1 MDQIDSETETDGV
14 ATAVNAGAPA
24 AAAAASARIGISS
37 VPFLSYAMAHC
48 RVPVV
53 DEIVIE
59 NLGGEQRAA
68 TLEVEVTSAAGSLG
82 APRVVI
88 VDLGAGQSTTLRT
101 VELVLD
107 PALMLA
113 VEEQRPGSIR
123 ATLRDAAGRLLAETS
138 AAVQILASSQWIA
151 TPLHLGLELLA
162 AHVQPNAA
170 AIAPLLVEASDLL
183 QHRTGDSALSGY
195 QSESPERVDAVVEAI
210 YDAMRA
216 RDIRYAMPPASWGTT
231 GQKVRTPAEVLEGQ
245 LGTCLD
251 TTVTLAAALE
261 QAGLNSTLWL
271 LEGHIFLG
279 YWRVDSALGAVAHT
293 DVADI
298 VNLVDLGSIGL
309 VETTGVTGGSSSMPF
324 AEARRSP
331 HTQYLAAGLEKFLGE
346 TDVRTARQSRIWPLP
361 SRSVGPDGA
370 VTVTVYQAG
379 AGPVIAPYYARDGS
393 ALSSAAPEAAPVPP
407 RVTQWKNALL
417 DLSLRNKLINYTDR
431 SGYPLFVPGPAV
443 ARLED
448 AINAGT
454 PITLVPADAVPNV
467 DRARGIRFGKDLPEQ
482 TRELMLADKK
492 GAFVDITEA
501 SYTSKLRYLAN
512 KARTI
517 VEETGANNLYLTFGM
532 LHWRFNDRELRSPLV
547 LIPVNMTS
555 ASRGSSYRLTIDEAG
570 ASTPNYCL
578 LEKLRAS
585 FGLEIAG
592 LATPGEDASGIDL
605 AGAFTAVREAIAEAG
620 LPFRVEET
628 VELSI
633 LQFAKFR
640 LWKDLDENWEA
651 LSQNSLVAHL
661 INTPLDAYADP
672 VAAAGAGG
680 GGAWSLAQPAA
691 SPFPASPAGS
701 GAPAGSTA
709 RAASASSPGPGGRPV
724 SPVDLDALGGSVPV
738 PADSSQLEAVAE
750 ATAGRTFV
758 LEGPPGTGKSQTI
771 TNLLA
776 RALADGKRVLFVAEK
791 RAALDVVKKRLE
803 SVGLGDFSL
812 DLHDKAARPAA
823 VRAQIKAA
831 LELRIVPDLPALA
844 ANREAAA
851 ASRGTL
857 ARYADRLHE
866 SNAAGLSLYSARTH
880 ALAADASVEPLPIPG
895 TLVGGSPAPVFDEL
909 RHVLR
914 QLPEVSDLARP
925 SAAHPWGFVDERLG
939 RGAGAGSGTAESA
952 AEAVRAARAVGTVST
967 GAADATGA
975 ESLVAGT
982 SPSTGIAIALRTAAI
997 HATGRSFDDALAA
1010 AQAAGFDLDTLN
1022 RMPSAALAGEWRDL
1036 AAAPRHPVSVV
1047 DTLHTP
1053 EWRAFIAGLE
1063 QHLAALRASRPDWLT
1078 RVAPTVLGRD
1088 VPGIHA
1094 AALAADAAGFFGRT
1108 KKRRAVLAQIA
1119 DLLTGDAASAPEK
1132 AVPLKTLST
1141 LTAAL
1146 AAAHAEA
1153 QGLRDA
1159 ALTLLVPLVDP
1170 AWNPFVPADAEDL
1183 ATGLAWLGWIGD
1195 ALNRPA
1201 PAAAASTS
1209 GRFGQLLPVPEA
1221 QLSTAATVAPST
1233 ATGVPTPAAEP
1244 SNSSL
1249 SGQVRPLPEAQLSA
1263 AATVAAPP
1271 AADAHTHTADLRAYY
1286 ASTPLGE
1293 GREPL
1298 TALAAAWQSLDTAAD
1313 VQPADRS
1320 RWAGDL
1326 GFVARWS
1333 ATRADSSVDSAQ
1345 PVALERWLALVRHL
1359 EPLRRHG
1366 LADAR
1371 SALLAGSIPAEDAAL
1386 AFDKGLAIASITERE
1401 DATALGDFNLV
1412 AHSKTI
1418 TRFTAST
1425 RAVRGELPRA
1435 IPAEVLGLRRFDTNL
1450 ASGQVGGLR
1459 RQLDRQRGGMSVR
1472 ALLENYGDLITQV
1485 MPCTLMS
1492 PESVARFFPAHAA
1505 LFDIVVFDEASQIR
1519 VADAIGAMGRAAS
1532 VVVVGD
1538 SKQMPPTSFAEASA
1552 NIDDEGDAGLDGG
1565 DGVLGAVADEESIL
1579 TECVQARV
1587 PSKWLSWHYRSQD
1600 ESLIAFSNHYYY
1612 ESRLSSFPAPMGPG
1626 SAGSARAS
1634 SAESGTAES
1643 GTADSVGSTD
1653 AAAASDHGV
1662 SLVRV
1667 SGQFERSVRGTA
1679 LRTNPVE
1686 ARAIVDDIERRFQAS
1701 PGVSPSVGVI
1711 TFNAQQRNLIEN
1723 LLRDNDDE
1731 RIALA
1736 LDEVDGLFVK
1746 NLENVQGDERDSIL
1760 FSIAFSAN
1768 EKGAVPLNFGPL
1780 SRAGGERRLN
1790 VAITRARRQVV
1801 LYASFDPAVLR
1812 AQDTSSVG
1820 IKHLKAYLEMAGA
1833 GAEALSTDVRRT
1845 STVDR
1850 HRDDIAAALRAAG
1863 HVVQTDVGLSDFRVD
1878 LSLASAAD
1886 PARPLVAVLL
1896 DGPNWRARRTVSDR
1910 DGLPVDVLQG
1920 IMRWPGV
1927 ERVWLPEWLHHRDE
1941 TIARLGAA
1949 VEAAAATVAE
1959 GAAPAA
1965 AGLHSAAGSV
1975 ALAEP
1980 TTIAARTSRASAS
1993 TARAARTAT
2002 QSVTDPTAQVEPA
2015 GAITPAVVATSARGL
2030 ASTSAATSPL
2040 MQDYAEWSPGLLGPV
2055 TVLDALPRAAAS
2067 AQVRS
2072 AISAAVETEGPIHS
2086 ARLIK
2091 LVAGAFGLDRVTQ
2104 ARAASIVR
2112 CVPADLSLGADEPF
2126 YWPVA
2131 VNPSDWPGARRT
2143 PPGVTRALE
2152 HVPLVEIANAMRL
2165 AAEAAAGIDDAGLRR
2180 ETLAFF
2186 GGRRLT
2192 ASIGIRLDASLALA
2206 LDTGRLT
2213 RTPAGLLLPG

>member
-1 MDQIDSETETDGV
+1 MDQIGSETETDG
-14 ATAVNAGAPA
+14 AAAPAVTAGAPA

-123 ATLRDAAGRLLAETS
+123 ATLRDAAGTLLAETS

-183 QHRTGDSALSGY
+183 QQRTGDSALSGY

-210 YDAMRA
+210 YDAMAA

-231 GQKVRTPAEVLEGQ
+231 GQKVRTPAEVLEGR

-298 VNLVDLGSIGL
+298 VNIVDLGSIGL
-309 VETTGVTGGSSSMPF
+309 VETTGVTGGSASMPF

-331 HTQYLAAGLEKFLGE
+331 HTQYLAAGLEKFLGV

-393 ALSSAAPEAAPVPP
+393 AVASNAPEATPVPP

-605 AGAFTAVREAIAEAG
+605 GAAFTAVREAIAAAG

-680 GGAWSLAQPAA
+680 GGAWSLAQPAE
-691 SPFPASPAGS
+691 S
-701 GAPAGSTA
+701 
-709 RAASASSPGPGGRPV
+709 PV
-724 SPVDLDALGGSVPV
+724 SPTSSVPPIDLDALGGSVPV

-831 LELRIVPDLPALA
+831 LELRIDPDLAALA

-866 SNAAGLSLYSARTH
+866 ANAAGLSLYSARTH
-880 ALAADASVEPLPIPG
+880 ALAADASVEPLAIPG
-895 TLVGGSPAPVFDEL
+895 PLVGGSPAPVFDEL

-939 RGAGAGSGTAESA
+939 RGAGAGSASAESA
-952 AEAVRAARAVGTVST
+952 AEAVRAARAVGTVSVST
-967 GAADATGA
+967 AH
-975 ESLVAGT
+975 AGT
-982 SPSTGIAIALRTAAI
+982 ASTGTSDAGAGVGTAAPLAAGSSPSTAIAIALRTAAI
-997 HATGRSFDDALAA
+997 HAAGRSFDDALVA
-1010 AQAAGFDLDTLN
+1010 AQTAGFDLDTLN

-1036 AAAPRHPVSVV
+1036 AAAPRHPVSAV

-1063 QHLAALRASRPDWLT
+1063 KHLAALRASRPDWLT
-1078 RVAPTVLGRD
+1078 RVAPTVLSRD

-1094 AALAADAAGFFGRT
+1094 AALAADAAGFFGR
-1108 KKRRAVLAQIA
+1108 KAKRRAVLAQVA
-1119 DLLTGDAASAPEK
+1119 DALTGDAASVPEK

-1159 ALTLLVPLVDP
+1159 ALTLPVPLVD
-1170 AWNPFVPADAEDL
+1170 ARWNPFVAADAEDL
-1183 ATGLAWLGWIGD
+1183 ATGLAWLGWLGD
-1195 ALNRPA
+1195 ALNRRA
-1201 PAAAASTS
+1201 PAAAAE
-1209 GRFGQLLPVPEA
+1209 VP
-1221 QLSTAATVAPST
+1221 
-1233 ATGVPTPAAEP
+1233 
-1244 SNSSL
+1244 
-1249 SGQVRPLPEAQLSA
+1249 
-1263 AATVAAPP
+1263 
-1271 AADAHTHTADLRAYY
+1271 THTADLRAYY
-1286 ASTPLGE
+1286 SSTPLGA
-1293 GREPL
+1293 GQEPL
-1298 TALAAAWQSLDTAAD
+1298 TALAAAWQTLDTAAD
-1313 VQPADRS
+1313 VQPADRA

-1326 GFVARWS
+1326 GFIARWW
-1333 ATRADSSVDSAQ
+1333 ATRAARTVESSQ
-1345 PVALERWLALVRHL
+1345 PVVLERWLALVRHL

-1366 LADAR
+1366 LTDAR
-1371 SALLAGSIPAEDAAL
+1371 AALLAGSIPAEDAAL

-1401 DATALGDFNLV
+1401 DATTLGDFNLM

-1450 ASGQVGGLR
+1450 AAGQVGGLR

-1538 SKQMPPTSFAEASA
+1538 SKQMPPTSFAETSA
-1552 NIDDEGDAGLDGG
+1552 NIDDEGDAGFDGD
-1565 DGVLGAVADEESIL
+1565 DGLLGAVADEESIL

-1612 ESRLSSFPAPMGPG
+1612 ESRLSSFPAP
-1626 SAGSARAS
+1626 AS
-1634 SAESGTAES
+1634 SAIA
-1643 GTADSVGSTD
+1643 
-1653 AAAASDHGV
+1653 DHGV

-1667 SGQFERSVRGTA
+1667 EGQFERSGRGTA

-1723 LLRDNDDE
+1723 LLRDSDDE

-1736 LDEVDGLFVK
+1736 LDEIDGLFVK

-1768 EKGAVPLNFGPL
+1768 YKGVVPLNFGPL

-1878 LSLASAAD
+1878 LSLASATD
-1886 PARPLVAVLL
+1886 PGRPLVAVLL

-1941 TIARLGAA
+1941 TVARLGAA
-1949 VEAAAATVAE
+1949 VEAATEAAAAADVARELDLPADVKPAATITE
-1959 GAAPAA
+1959 TRRDAPEVLV
-1965 AGLHSAAGSV
+1965 GSRTMSAPTVPLANTRATTSSL
-1975 ALAEP
+1975 AL
-1980 TTIAARTSRASAS
+1980 
-1993 TARAARTAT
+1993 
-2002 QSVTDPTAQVEPA
+2002 
-2015 GAITPAVVATSARGL
+2015 
-2030 ASTSAATSPL
+2030 
-2040 MQDYAEWSPGLLGPV
+2040 DYAEWSPGRLGTV
-2055 TVLDALPRAAAS
+2055 DVLDALPRTAAATKVQ
-2067 AQVRS
+2067 A
-2072 AISAAVETEGPIHS
+2072 AIRAAVTAEGPIHS
-2086 ARLIK
+2086 ARLTR
-2091 LVAGAFGLDRVTQ
+2091 LVAAAFGLDRVNQ

-2112 CVPADLSLGADEPF
+2112 CVPADLPLGADEPF
-2126 YWPVA
+2126 YWPESMD
-2131 VNPSDWPGARRT
+2131 PTGWQGARRT
-2143 PPGVTRALE
+2143 PPDVTRSLE
-2152 HVPLVEIANAMRL
+2152 HVSLAEIANAMRL
-2165 AAEAAAGIDDAGLRR
+2165 AAEAAAGIDDTELKR
-2180 ETLAFF
+2180 EALAFF
-2186 GGRRLT
+2186 GGRSTRGT
-2192 ASIGIRLDASLALA
+2192 VGIRLDAALALA
-2206 LDTGRLT
+2206 LDAGRLT
-2213 RTPAGLLLPG
+2213 RTPAGLLRPGSH

>member
-1 MDQIDSETETDGV
+1 
-14 ATAVNAGAPA
+14 
-24 AAAAASARIGISS
+24 
-37 VPFLSYAMAHC
+37 
-48 RVPVV
+48 
-53 DEIVIE
+53 
-59 NLGGEQRAA
+59 
-68 TLEVEVTSAAGSLG
+68 
-82 APRVVI
+82 
-88 VDLGAGQSTTLRT
+88 
-101 VELVLD
+101 
-107 PALMLA
+107 
-113 VEEQRPGSIR
+113 
-123 ATLRDAAGRLLAETS
+123 
-138 AAVQILASSQWIA
+138 
-151 TPLHLGLELLA
+151 
-162 AHVQPNAA
+162 
-170 AIAPLLVEASDLL
+170 
-183 QHRTGDSALSGY
+183 
-195 QSESPERVDAVVEAI
+195 
-210 YDAMRA
+210 
-216 RDIRYAMPPASWGTT
+216 
-231 GQKVRTPAEVLEGQ
+231 
-245 LGTCLD
+245 
-251 TTVTLAAALE
+251 
-261 QAGLNSTLWL
+261 
-271 LEGHIFLG
+271 
-279 YWRVDSALGAVAHT
+279 
-293 DVADI
+293 
-298 VNLVDLGSIGL
+298 
-309 VETTGVTGGSSSMPF
+309 
-324 AEARRSP
+324 
-331 HTQYLAAGLEKFLGE
+331 
-346 TDVRTARQSRIWPLP
+346 
-361 SRSVGPDGA
+361 
-370 VTVTVYQAG
+370 
-379 AGPVIAPYYARDGS
+379 
-393 ALSSAAPEAAPVPP
+393 
-407 RVTQWKNALL
+407 
-417 DLSLRNKLINYTDR
+417 
-431 SGYPLFVPGPAV
+431 
-443 ARLED
+443 
-448 AINAGT
+448 
-454 PITLVPADAVPNV
+454 VPADAVPNV
-467 DRARGIRFGKDLPEQ
+467 DRARGIRVGKDLPEQ

-605 AGAFTAVREAIAEAG
+605 GAAFTAVREAIAEAG

-651 LSQNSLVAHL
+651 LSRNSLVAHL

-672 VAAAGAGG
+672 IAAAGAGG

-709 RAASASSPGPGGRPV
+709 RAASASSPGAGGTPV

-831 LELRIVPDLPALA
+831 LELRIDPDLPALA

-866 SNAAGLSLYSARTH
+866 ANAAGLSLYSARTH
-880 ALAADASVEPLPIPG
+880 ALAADASVEPLIIPG
-895 TLVGGSPAPVFDEL
+895 TLAGGSPAPVFDEL

-952 AEAVRAARAVGTVST
+952 AEAVRAARAVGTVSVGAAST
-967 GAADATGA
+967 GASGAGADAGA
-975 ESLVAGT
+975 GAANVGAAGSLAAGA
-982 SPSTGIAIALRTAAI
+982 SPSTGIAIALRTGAI

-1053 EWRAFIAGLE
+1053 KGRAFIAGLE

-1159 ALTLLVPLVDP
+1159 ALTLPVPLVEA

-1201 PAAAASTS
+1201 PATAASTS
-1209 GRFGQLLPVPEA
+1209 GRFGQLLPV
-1221 QLSTAATVAPST
+1221 
-1233 ATGVPTPAAEP
+1233 
-1244 SNSSL
+1244 
-1249 SGQVRPLPEAQLSA
+1249 PEAQLSA

-1298 TALAAAWQSLDTAAD
+1298 TALAAAWQALDTAAD

-1320 RWAGDL
+1320 GWAGDL

-1333 ATRADSSVDSAQ
+1333 ATRAARSVDSAQ
-1345 PVALERWLALVRHL
+1345 PVVLERWLALVRHL

-1371 SALLAGSIPAEDAAL
+1371 AALLAGSIPAEDAAL

-1612 ESRLSSFPAPMGPG
+1612 ESRLSSFPAP
-1626 SAGSARAS
+1626 AAS
-1634 SAESGTAES
+1634 
-1643 GTADSVGSTD
+1643 VL
-1653 AAAASDHGV
+1653 SDHGV

-1667 SGQFERSVRGTA
+1667 NGQFERSGRGTA
-1679 LRTNPVE
+1679 LRTNPIE

-1701 PGVSPSVGVI
+1701 PRVSPSVGVI

-1723 LLRDNDDE
+1723 LLRDSDDE

-1768 EKGAVPLNFGPL
+1768 ERGVVPLNFGPL

-1801 LYASFDPAVLR
+1801 LYASFDPSVLR

-1927 ERVWLPEWLHHRDE
+1927 ERVWMPEWLHHRDE
-1941 TIARLGAA
+1941 TIARLGSA
-1949 VEAAAATVAE
+1949 VKTAAASVAE
-1959 GAAPAA
+1959 GAALAA
-1965 AGLHSAAGSV
+1965 AGSPSAAGSV
-1975 ALAEP
+1975 APAEP
-1980 TTIAARTSRASAS
+1980 TTAAERTSRASAS
-1993 TARAARTAT
+1993 TAAAARTAT
-2002 QSVTDPTAQVEPA
+2002 ESVTDPTVQGEPA
-2015 GAITPAVVATSARGL
+2015 GAITSAVVAASARGL

-2040 MQDYAEWSPGLLGPV
+2040 VQEYAEWSPGLLGPV

-2112 CVPADLSLGADEPF
+2112 CVPEDLSLGADEPF

-2131 VNPSDWPGARRT
+2131 VDPTDWPGARRT
-2143 PPGVTRALE
+2143 PPGTSRALE

-2165 AAEAAAGIDDAGLRR
+2165 AAEAAAGIDEAGLRR
-2180 ETLAFF
+2180 EALAFF

-2192 ASIGIRLDASLALA
+2192 ASIGIRLDAALALA
-2206 LDTGRLT
+2206 LATGRMT

>member
-14 ATAVNAGAPA
+14 AAAAVTAGAPV

-82 APRVVI
+82 APQVVI

-123 ATLRDAAGRLLAETS
+123 ATLRDAAGTLLAETS

-183 QHRTGDSALSGY
+183 QQRTGDSALSGY
-195 QSESPERVDAVVEAI
+195 QSESPERVDATVEAI
-210 YDAMRA
+210 FDAMRA
-216 RDIRYAMPPASWGTT
+216 RDIRYAVGPASWGTS
-231 GQKVRTPAEVLEGQ
+231 GQKVRTPAEVLEGR

-279 YWRVDSALGAVAHT
+279 YWRVNSALGAVAHT

-309 VETTGVTGGSSSMPF
+309 IETTGATGGSTSMPF

-331 HTQYLAAGLEKFLGE
+331 HTQYLAAGLEKFLGV

-361 SRSVGPDGA
+361 SRSVGSDGA

-379 AGPVIAPYYARDGS
+379 AGPVIAPYYARGGADGS
-393 ALSSAAPEAAPVPP
+393 GASTAPEATPVPP

-454 PITLVPADAVPNV
+454 PITLVPSDAVPNV

-605 AGAFTAVREAIAEAG
+605 GAAFTAVREAIAAAG

-633 LQFAKFR
+633 LQFVKFR

-680 GGAWSLAQPAA
+680 GGAWSLAQPAE
-691 SPFPASPAGS
+691 SPTAPASGVPS
-701 GAPAGSTA
+701 
-709 RAASASSPGPGGRPV
+709 
-724 SPVDLDALGGSVPV
+724 VDLDALGGSVPV

-831 LELRIVPDLPALA
+831 LELRIDPDLPALA

-866 SNAAGLSLYSARTH
+866 ANAAGLSLYSARTH
-880 ALAADASVEPLPIPG
+880 ALAADASVEPLAIPG
-895 TLVGGSPAPVFDEL
+895 PLVGGSPAPVFDEL

-939 RGAGAGSGTAESA
+939 RGAGAGSASAESA
-952 AEAVRAARAVGTVST
+952 AEAVRAARAVGTVSV
-967 GAADATGA
+967 GATY
-975 ESLVAGT
+975 AGT
-982 SPSTGIAIALRTAAI
+982 ASTGTSDAGASVGANTAASLAAGSSPSTGIAIALRTAAI
-997 HATGRSFDDALAA
+997 HAAGRSFDDALVA

-1036 AAAPRHPVSVV
+1036 AAAPRHSVSAV
-1047 DTLHTP
+1047 DTLHTA

-1063 QHLAALRASRPDWLT
+1063 KHLAALRASRPDWLT
-1078 RVAPTVLGRD
+1078 RVAPTVLDRD

-1094 AALAADAAGFFGRT
+1094 AALDADAAGFFGRK

-1119 DLLTGDAASAPEK
+1119 DALTGDAASVPEK
-1132 AVPLKTLST
+1132 AVPLKMLST

-1153 QGLRDA
+1153 QGLREA
-1159 ALTLLVPLVDP
+1159 ALTLPVPLVD
-1170 AWNPFVPADAEDL
+1170 ARWNPFVASDAEDL
-1183 ATGLAWLGWIGD
+1183 ATGLAWLGWLGD

-1201 PAAAASTS
+1201 PAAAA
-1209 GRFGQLLPVPEA
+1209 
-1221 QLSTAATVAPST
+1221 
-1233 ATGVPTPAAEP
+1233 
-1244 SNSSL
+1244 
-1249 SGQVRPLPEAQLSA
+1249 
-1263 AATVAAPP
+1263 
-1271 AADAHTHTADLRAYY
+1271 ADSPTHTADLRAYY

-1293 GREPL
+1293 GQEPL
-1298 TALAAAWQSLDTAAD
+1298 TDLAAAWQTLDTAAD
-1313 VQPADRS
+1313 VQPADRA
-1320 RWAGDL
+1320 RWAGEL
-1326 GFVARWS
+1326 GFVSRWW
-1333 ATRADSSVDSAQ
+1333 ATRAARSVDSAQ
-1345 PVALERWLALVRHL
+1345 PVVLERWLALVRHL

-1366 LADAR
+1366 LTDAR
-1371 SALLAGSIPAEDAAL
+1371 AALLAGSIPAEDAAL
-1386 AFDKGLAIASITERE
+1386 AFDRGLALASITERE

-1472 ALLENYGDLITQV
+1472 ALLENYGELITQV

-1492 PESVARFFPAHAA
+1492 PESVARFFPASAA

-1538 SKQMPPTSFAEASA
+1538 SKQMPPTSFAEVSA
-1552 NIDDEGDAGLDGG
+1552 NIDDEDAGLDGLG
-1565 DGVLGAVADEESIL
+1565 TDGVLGAVADEESIL

-1612 ESRLSSFPAPMGPG
+1612 ESRLSSFPAP
-1626 SAGSARAS
+1626 AAS
-1634 SAESGTAES
+1634 
-1643 GTADSVGSTD
+1643 VL
-1653 AAAASDHGV
+1653 SDHGV

-1667 SGQFERSVRGTA
+1667 DGQFERSGRGKA

-1686 ARAIVDDIERRFQAS
+1686 ARAIVDDIERRFTAS

-1711 TFNAQQRNLIEN
+1711 TFNAQQRDLIEN
-1723 LLRDNDDE
+1723 LLRDSEDE

-1768 EKGAVPLNFGPL
+1768 EKGVVPLNFGPL

-1812 AQDTSSVG
+1812 AQDTSSIG
-1820 IKHLKAYLEMAGA
+1820 IKHLKAYLEMAAA
-1833 GAEALSTDVRRT
+1833 GADALSTDVRRQ

-1850 HRDDIAAALRAAG
+1850 HRDDIAAALRTAG

-1886 PARPLVAVLL
+1886 PSRPLVAVLL

-1927 ERVWLPEWLHHRDE
+1927 ERVWMPEWLHHRDE

-1949 VEAAAATVAE
+1949 VEAAAAAVAA
-1959 GAAPAA
+1959 GAVGAGAVGAGAVGAVGAPGLPNATATAATARVPAA
-1965 AGLHSAAGSV
+1965 ASAGLSSADATAERSVRQEPAAAIASNGVAASAGK
-1975 ALAEP
+1975 L
-1980 TTIAARTSRASAS
+1980 ARTS
-1993 TARAARTAT
+1993 
-2002 QSVTDPTAQVEPA
+2002 
-2015 GAITPAVVATSARGL
+2015 ATSSAPEL
-2030 ASTSAATSPL
+2030 ST
-2040 MQDYAEWSPGLLGPV
+2040 DYAEWSPGRLGV
-2055 TVLDALPRAAAS
+2055 VDVLDALPRTAATAKV
-2067 AQVRS
+2067 QS
-2072 AISAAVETEGPIHS
+2072 AIRAAVEAEGPIHS

-2091 LVAGAFGLDRVTQ
+2091 LVAAAFGLDRVNQ

-2112 CVPADLSLGADEPF
+2112 CVPAELPLGTDEPF
-2126 YWPVA
+2126 YWPESID
-2131 VNPSDWPGARRT
+2131 PSGWHGARRT
-2143 PPGVTRALE
+2143 PPGVTRSLE
-2152 HVPLVEIANAMRL
+2152 QVPLVEIATAMRL
-2165 AAEAAAGIDDAGLRR
+2165 AAEAAAGIDDAELKR
-2180 ETLAFF
+2180 EALAFF
-2186 GGRRLT
+2186 GGRSTRGT
-2192 ASIGIRLDASLALA
+2192 VGVRLDAALALA
-2206 LDTGRLT
+2206 LDTARLT
-2213 RTPAGLLLPG
+2213 RTPAGLLLPGPR

>member
-1 MDQIDSETETDGV
+1 MDQIDSETETETEGSA
-14 ATAVNAGAPA
+14 ATTVTAGAPVA
-24 AAAAASARIGISS
+24 AAAAAARIGISS

-123 ATLRDAAGRLLAETS
+123 ATLRDSDGTLLAETS

-183 QHRTGDSALSGY
+183 QQRTGDSALSGY

-210 YDAMRA
+210 YDAMAA

-231 GQKVRTPAEVLEGQ
+231 GQKVRTPAEVLEGR

-309 VETTGVTGGSSSMPF
+309 IETTGATGGSTSMPF
-324 AEARRSP
+324 AAARRSP
-331 HTQYLAAGLEKFLGE
+331 HTQYLAAGLEKFLGV
-346 TDVRTARQSRIWPLP
+346 TDVHTARQSRIWPLP

-393 ALSSAAPEAAPVPP
+393 AVASNAPEATPVPP

-454 PITLVPADAVPNV
+454 PITLVPSDALPNV

-482 TRELMLADKK
+482 TRELMLAEKK

-592 LATPGEDASGIDL
+592 LSAPGEDASGIDL
-605 AGAFTAVREAIAEAG
+605 GAAFTAVREAIAEAG

-672 VAAAGAGG
+672 VAAAGAVV
-680 GGAWSLAQPAA
+680 
-691 SPFPASPAGS
+691 
-701 GAPAGSTA
+701 
-709 RAASASSPGPGGRPV
+709 SPG

-812 DLHDKAARPAA
+812 DLHDKGARPAA

-831 LELRIVPDLPALA
+831 LELHIDPDLPALA

-866 SNAAGLSLYSARTH
+866 SNAAGLSFYSARTH
-880 ALAADASVEPLPIPG
+880 ALAADASVEPLVIPG
-895 TLVGGSPAPVFDEL
+895 PLVGGSPAPVFDEL

-967 GAADATGA
+967 GPSSGGVSTAGAAGAAGA
-975 ESLVAGT
+975 ESLAAGS

-997 HATGRSFDDALAA
+997 HAAGRAFDEALVA

-1036 AAAPRHPVSVV
+1036 AAAPRHPVSAV

-1063 QHLAALRASRPDWLT
+1063 KHLTALRASRPDWLT

-1094 AALAADAAGFFGRT
+1094 AALAADAAGFFGR
-1108 KKRRAVLAQIA
+1108 KAKRRAVLAQVA
-1119 DLLTGDAASAPEK
+1119 DALTGDAASAPEK

-1159 ALTLLVPLVDP
+1159 ALTLPVPLVD
-1170 AWNPFVPADAEDL
+1170 ARWNPFVPADAEDL
-1183 ATGLAWLGWIGD
+1183 ATGLAWLGWLGD

-1201 PAAAASTS
+1201 VPAVDGDS
-1209 GRFGQLLPVPEA
+1209 P
-1221 QLSTAATVAPST
+1221 
-1233 ATGVPTPAAEP
+1233 
-1244 SNSSL
+1244 
-1249 SGQVRPLPEAQLSA
+1249 
-1263 AATVAAPP
+1263 
-1271 AADAHTHTADLRAYY
+1271 THTADLRAYY
-1286 ASTPLGE
+1286 SSTPLGA
-1293 GREPL
+1293 GQEPL
-1298 TALAAAWQSLDTAAD
+1298 TALAAAWQTLDTAAD
-1313 VQPADRS
+1313 VQPADRA

-1326 GFVARWS
+1326 GFIARWW
-1333 ATRADSSVDSAQ
+1333 ATRAARTVESAQ
-1345 PVALERWLALVRHL
+1345 PVVLERWLALVRHL

-1366 LADAR
+1366 LTDAR
-1371 SALLAGSIPAEDAAL
+1371 AALLAGSIPAEDAAL
-1386 AFDKGLAIASITERE
+1386 AFDKGLALASITERE

-1425 RAVRGELPRA
+1425 HAVRGELPRA

-1538 SKQMPPTSFAEASA
+1538 SKQMPPTSFAETSA
-1552 NIDDEGDAGLDGG
+1552 NIDDEGDTGFDGDDGL
-1565 DGVLGAVADEESIL
+1565 LGAVADEESIL

-1612 ESRLSSFPAPMGPG
+1612 ESRLSSFPAP
-1626 SAGSARAS
+1626 AS
-1634 SAESGTAES
+1634 SAIA
-1643 GTADSVGSTD
+1643 
-1653 AAAASDHGV
+1653 DHGV

-1667 SGQFERSVRGTA
+1667 DGQFERSGRGTA

-1723 LLRDNDDE
+1723 LLRDSEDE

-1736 LDEVDGLFVK
+1736 LDEIDGLFVK

-1768 EKGAVPLNFGPL
+1768 DKGVVPLNFGPL

-1878 LSLASAAD
+1878 LSLASATD
-1886 PARPLVAVLL
+1886 PGRPLVAVLL

-1941 TIARLGAA
+1941 TVARLGAA
-1949 VEAAAATVAE
+1949 VEAATEAAAAADVARELDLPADVEPAATITE
-1959 GAAPAA
+1959 TPRDAPEVLV
-1965 AGLHSAAGSV
+1965 GSRTVSATIV
-1975 ALAEP
+1975 PLAN
-1980 TTIAARTSRASAS
+1980 SRAS
-1993 TARAARTAT
+1993 
-2002 QSVTDPTAQVEPA
+2002 
-2015 GAITPAVVATSARGL
+2015 TSSL
-2030 ASTSAATSPL
+2030 AL
-2040 MQDYAEWSPGLLGPV
+2040 DYAEWSPGRLGTV
-2055 TVLDALPRAAAS
+2055 DVLDALPRAAA
-2067 AQVRS
+2067 AAKVQS
-2072 AISAAVETEGPIHS
+2072 AIRAAVTAEGPIHS

-2091 LVAGAFGLDRVTQ
+2091 LVAAAFGLDRVNQ

-2112 CVPADLSLGADEPF
+2112 CVPADLPLGADEPF
-2126 YWPVA
+2126 YWPESID
-2131 VNPSDWPGARRT
+2131 PTGWQGARRT
-2143 PPGVTRALE
+2143 PPDVTRSLE
-2152 HVPLVEIANAMRL
+2152 HVSLAEIANAMRL
-2165 AAEAAAGIDDAGLRR
+2165 AAEAAAGIDDTELKR
-2180 ETLAFF
+2180 EALAFF
-2186 GGRRLT
+2186 GGRSTRGT
-2192 ASIGIRLDASLALA
+2192 VGIRLDAALALA
-2206 LDTGRLT
+2206 LDAGRLT
-2213 RTPAGLLLPG
+2213 RTPAGLLRPGSH